1 MNPPIN
7 ALPYI
12 PGKGHGT
19 LPLVDRQSN
28 SNLLTVFVDVQ
39 HDFLCDRL
47 YAAAARI
54 SAYEEGKPVGAR
66 NMVRLTDGPPDAP
79 GKEREMLVYF

>member
-39 HDFLCDRL
+39 HDFLL
-47 YAAAARI
+47 ARF
-54 SAYEEGKPVGAR
+54 S
-66 NMVRLTDGPPDAP
+66 P
-79 GKEREMLVYF
+79 GKAKTPKPSSTSARRSM